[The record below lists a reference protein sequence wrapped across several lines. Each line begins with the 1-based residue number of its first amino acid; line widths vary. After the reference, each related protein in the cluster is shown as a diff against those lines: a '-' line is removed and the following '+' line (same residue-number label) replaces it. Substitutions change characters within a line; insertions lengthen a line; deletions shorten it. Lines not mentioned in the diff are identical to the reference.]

1 MTYCANVIGPLFY
14 LLQEIP
20 NHATYFRLFLVSF
33 LIFSKYFWIFLIPL
47 FCYIRFVRQEFFVR
61 LFWYSICFHNFPD
74 TLYFDI
80 LFYFL
85 YFLGILR
92 FWYNSHTSGFSWYFA
107 FLYATFDVRCS
118 FYFFFHIPFYWFFLI
133 IVFPFHS
140 LSFLFWIFV
149 FSFLKIQISTP
160 LCWQS
165 RFFSINILGHS
176 LHWQCS
182 ELL

>member
-47 FCYIRFVRQEFFVR
+47 FCYIRFVRQNFFAR

-85 YFLGILR
+85 DFLGILR
-92 FWYNSHTSGFSWYFA
+92 FDITVTLQGFPDILLFYMQD
-107 FLYATFDVRCS
+107 LMFDS
-118 FYFFFHIPFYWFFLI
+118 PFIFFFHIPFYWFFLI

-149 FSFLKIQISTP
+149 FSFLKIQISMP

-165 RFFSINILGHS
+165 RFF
-176 LHWQCS
+176 Q
-182 ELL
+182 

>member
-85 YFLGILR
+85 YFLGILW

-107 FLYATFDVRCS
+107 FLYATFDVRFS
-118 FYFFFHIPFYWFFLI
+118 FYFFFIYRFTDSFLSSYFLFTPCPFFSGY
-133 IVFPFHS
+133 S
-140 LSFLFWIFV
+140 CFLFW
-149 FSFLKIQISTP
+149 
-160 LCWQS
+160 
-165 RFFSINILGHS
+165 RFKS
-176 LHWQCS
+176 LLRFADNHAFFQ
-182 ELL
+182 